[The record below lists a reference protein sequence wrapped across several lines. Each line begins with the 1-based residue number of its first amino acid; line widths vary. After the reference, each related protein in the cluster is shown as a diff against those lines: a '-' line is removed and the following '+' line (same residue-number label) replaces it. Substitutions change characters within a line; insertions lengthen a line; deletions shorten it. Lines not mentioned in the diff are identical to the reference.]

1 MKRDVILRVGVKL
14 VLPFIFLFAL
24 YVHFHGD
31 YGPGGGFQA
40 GVIIA
45 SGIILHALVFGLA
58 AAKHIAP
65 VAVVE
70 RLVPLGVLIFL
81 SAGLPGLFAG
91 KRFLD
96 YTVYSHD
103 PLHGHEW
110 GVFIVESGVII
121 TVAATMIAIFYAF
134 ADRGRA

>member
-1 MKRDVILRVGVKL
+1 MTNDVILRVGVKL
-14 VLPFIFLFAL
+14 VLPFIFTFAL

-45 SGIILHALVFGLA
+45 SGIILYALVFGIE
-58 AAKHIAP
+58 AAKRVAP
-65 VAVVE
+65 VAVME
-70 RLVPLGVLIFL
+70 RLVPLGVLIYVL
-81 SAGLPGLFAG
+81 AGVPALFAG

-96 YTVYSHD
+96 YSVYGHD

-110 GVFIVESGVII
+110 GVFIVEGGVII
-121 TVAATMIAIFYAF
+121 TVAATMITIFYAF
-134 ADRGRA
+134 SDRGRS